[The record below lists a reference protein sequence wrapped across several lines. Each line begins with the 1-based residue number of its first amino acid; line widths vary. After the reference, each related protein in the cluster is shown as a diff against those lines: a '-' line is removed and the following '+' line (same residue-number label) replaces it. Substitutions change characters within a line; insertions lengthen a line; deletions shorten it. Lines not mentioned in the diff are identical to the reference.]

1 MEVEYK
7 TLGQT
12 GLEVSRLCF
21 GALTIGPLQR
31 NLSVAEGGRVIRHAL
46 ELGVNFIDTAELY
59 ETYAHIRF
67 ALQDWQPKRPVIVA
81 TKSYAY
87 TREGMLRSLEA
98 AQRGLGM
105 DVIPIFLLHEQE
117 SSHTLRGHWP
127 ALEALWDAQRAG
139 VVQAVGISTHH
150 VEGVRAAC
158 DIPGIEIISP
168 LINKTGI
175 GIQGGSKAEMLA
187 AIGQAARLG
196 KGIYAMKPLGGG
208 HLLTDWAQAFQYL
221 LDKDEIHSIAVGMKG
236 LAEVESNVAFFRGR
250 RDLAQPQVRT
260 RFLHIDDWCIGCASC
275 VTACPNGALEIQKGK
290 AVVVHRDECVF
301 CGYCGASCPEFAIK
315 VI

>member
-1 MEVEYK
+1 MEYRI
-7 TLGQT
+7 LGQS

-31 NLSVAEGGRVIRHAL
+31 NLTAEEGGAIIRHAL

-59 ETYAHIRF
+59 GTYEHIRF
-67 ALQDWQPKRPVIVA
+67 ALENWRGKRPIIVA

-87 TREGMLRSLEA
+87 TREGMERSLEM
-98 AQRGLGM
+98 AQKGLGI

-127 ALEALWDAQRAG
+127 ALEVLWEAQRAG

-150 VEGVRAAC
+150 VQGVLAAC
-158 DIPGIEIISP
+158 EVPGVQIISP

-175 GIQGGSKAEMLA
+175 GIQGGSGPEMLA
-187 AIGQAARLG
+187 AIEKAAECG

-208 HLLTDWAQAFQYL
+208 HLLADWSRAFEYL
-221 LDKDEIHSIAVGMKG
+221 LTKDEIHSIAVGMKSA
-236 LAEVESNVAFFRGR
+236 AEVDSNVAFFQGR
-250 RDLAQPQVRT
+250 RDLPQPKPTT
-260 RFLHIDDWCIGCASC
+260 RRLHIDDWCIGCAAC
-275 VTACPNGALEIQKGK
+275 VNACPNGALGLRDGK
-290 AVVVHRDECVF
+290 AAILHRDECVF